1 MLITKV
7 EKGNIERALSSYK
20 RKVRNTKQLQKLRAE
35 REHEKPSAAKRK
47 KMQKAKYVE
56 KKFRTDSE

>member
-7 EKGNIERALSSYK
+7 DKGNIERALGSYK
-20 RKVRNTKQLQKLRAE
+20 RKVRNTKQLQKLRAQ
-35 REHEKPSAAKRK
+35 REHVKPSATKRK